1 MKKHDVKTEDN
12 VVTKGVHDVK
22 TEDNIGTNEEQISCI
37 DEELEK
43 RVSAKMK
50 EFNRKIELGQK
61 LNKIM
66 DKHGY
71 NENGL
76 DNDMM
81 VALKTYELHG
91 KNKEEYIYMCTYC
104 GNRKVDN
111 VLKCV
116 YCGNL
121 SFVKTDEQ
129 WELMLNN
136 KELYDE
142 ELEKRVYDEMEE
154 FNRKI
159 EIVRK
164 VH

>member
-1 MKKHDVKTEDN
+1 MIQIYTCNIGRNQTKTCDVCFKSMRGDNLMKHKKKHDVKTEDN

-22 TEDNIGTNEEQISCI
+22 TGDNIGTNEEQISCI

-50 EFNRKIELGQK
+50 EFNRKIELGRK

-76 DNDMM
+76 DNDMK

-91 KNKEEYIYMCTYC
+91 NKTRGQQLRHCKT
-104 GNRKVDN
+104 
-111 VLKCV
+111 CV
-116 YCGNL
+116 NG
-121 SFVKTDEQ
+121 
-129 WELMLNN
+129 
-136 KELYDE
+136 
-142 ELEKRVYDEMEE
+142 
-154 FNRKI
+154 
-159 EIVRK
+159 
-164 VH
+164 